1 MADEN
6 EEEVQQPLIVESPN
20 IHSKAAITNEAT
32 QQTLKATKIGLI
44 EQHDPPPNPSG
55 AQNSQ

>member
-1 MADEN
+1 MADGN
-6 EEEVQQPLIVESPN
+6 EEEVQQALIVESPN
-20 IHSKAAITNEAT
+20 IHSKAAIPNEAT
-32 QQTLKATKIGLI
+32 QQTLKAKQVGLI